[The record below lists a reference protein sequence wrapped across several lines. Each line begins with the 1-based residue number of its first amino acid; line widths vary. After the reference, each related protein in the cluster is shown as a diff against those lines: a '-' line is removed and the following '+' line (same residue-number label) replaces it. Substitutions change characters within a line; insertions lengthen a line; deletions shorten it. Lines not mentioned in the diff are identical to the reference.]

1 MVSTREMT
9 RNFGVGVVVG
19 RARTRRKTMT
29 ITVGQITARLCCVY
43 FFALFGVVGVRAQ
56 GIVGSIVGDTGFNDI
71 YAEVPLNVTSATIE
85 DFTQRGGGDQVSF
98 VVNHDGSRLAFELAH
113 APRGYVPIVSSYD
126 AATGRKSHT
135 DPSEVEDIFECIY
148 RGHAV
153 DDVGAHHRARA
164 TLCDGQFHISVVI
177 DGDAV
182 EFKGRHD
189 APTSRR
195 SRSLGERMPS
205 DSGAAR
211 AVKLTARRAARNDN
225 APPRYVLRDDI
236 LFAPNHIRNASLAS
250 TSKTAN
256 FRRRLNQ
263 AVTRRYLETV
273 VYVGTTWGG
282 SANQATI
289 LSTLNDVWAAWQDIF
304 DATTEMDPPGQVVI
318 AEVIIAE
325 SSNVWGS
332 TPSSIERWL
341 EKFGEETITAGIIGP
356 NTSWDLVVGLNGY
369 GSFNGG
375 TIGLAY
381 VGTVCQT
388 YNSNKWRFSVNSG
401 EVNDPTWYLSQL
413 IAHEVG
419 HNLGFFHDGSKP
431 TCREEAIMAPCLG
444 CGSLLR
450 YSQGAGCD
458 ADVWNSGQFRD
469 PTTNTLYSVDYSCL
483 ANIPPT
489 ASPNPSPPPP
499 STNPSP
505 PPITNAPPSFDGGY
519 PSPPPPLGTND
530 DDAVGDDGVAKYVT
544 SSLDLSGMSATDF
557 SVANR
562 RILASSLATYFGLAG
577 RQDAVTIVSVESLAT
592 SRRRSLLQSAAT
604 RVKVRVLVEQDAER
618 TTVVSKLQTTNDL
631 TNAVI
636 AALPA
641 VSAVSA
647 NDIQTVYVVQEDAPD
662 EMEEEFKSHA
672 GGILAALGVVFIII
686 PGVILYFAF
695 RYPNGRLGNVCRI
708 LFGEEFY
715 RKVRSIACCFGCR
728 PDPYDWRHDRGPDP
742 GALAPMRREP
752 PKKQMFGFLHK
763 PQPPPRVA
771 PLTQLGAMI
780 RPAPAQPKRKLLPFM

>member
-1 MVSTREMT
+1 MT
-9 RNFGVGVVVG
+9 RDDGVGVGVG
-19 RARTRRKTMT
+19 RARARARRKMNTMVGR
-29 ITVGQITARLCCVY
+29 ITTCLCCVS

-56 GIVGSIVGDTGFNDI
+56 GGGIVGSIVEDTGFNDI

-85 DFTQRGGGDQVSF
+85 DFTQRRDGDQVSF

-113 APRGYVPIVSSYD
+113 APRGYAPIVSSYD
-126 AATGRKSHT
+126 AATGRKSQM

-153 DDVGAHHRARA
+153 DDVGARHRARA

-177 DGDAV
+177 DGDPV

-189 APTSRR
+189 VPTSRR

-205 DSGAAR
+205 ESGAAR

-225 APPRYVLRDDI
+225 APPRYVLREDV
-236 LFAPNHIRNASLAS
+236 LVAPDHIRNASLAS
-250 TSKTAN
+250 SSGPAN
-256 FRRRLNQ
+256 SRRRLNQ

-282 SANQATI
+282 TANQATI

-304 DATTEMDPPGQVVI
+304 DATTEMSPPGEVVI
-318 AEVIIAE
+318 AEVVIAA
-325 SSNVWGS
+325 SSNVWGADPS
-332 TPSSIERWL
+332 TIKGWL
-341 EKFGEETITAGIIGP
+341 ETFAENTIANSVIQPT
-356 NTSWDLVVGLNGY
+356 TSWDNVVGLNDY

-381 VGTVCQT
+381 VGTVCET
-388 YNSNKWRFSVNSG
+388 YNSNKLRFSVNSG
-401 EVNDPTWYLSQL
+401 GVGDPTWYLSQL

-431 TCREEAIMAPCLG
+431 VCAEEAIMAPCLG
-444 CGSLLR
+444 CGNLLR
-450 YSQGAGCD
+450 YSHGAGCD
-458 ADVWNSGQFRD
+458 ADIWNSGQLRD
-469 PTTNTLYSVDYSCL
+469 PSTNTLYDMDYSCL
-483 ANIPPT
+483 EDNCANC
-489 ASPNPSPPPP
+489 PSPPIVTTP
-499 STNPSP
+499 TNPSP
-505 PPITNAPPSFDGGY
+505 PPMMNTPTNAPPSFDGGY

-530 DDAVGDDGVAKYVT
+530 DDAVDDGVAEYVT

-557 SVANR
+557 SVENR
-562 RILASSLATYFGLAG
+562 RILASTLATYFGLAG

-592 SRRRSLLQSAAT
+592 SRRRSLLQSSAT

-641 VSAVSA
+641 VSAASA
-647 NDIQTVYVVQEDAPD
+647 NDIQIVYVIQEDAPD

-752 PKKQMFGFLHK
+752 PKKQMFEFLHK
-763 PQPPPRVA
+763 PQPPRRVS

>member
-1 MVSTREMT
+1 MT
-9 RNFGVGVVVG
+9 LDVGVGVGVG
-19 RARTRRKTMT
+19 RAGARRTMMT
-29 ITVGQITARLCCVY
+29 IGRTTICLCVS

-56 GIVGSIVGDTGFNDI
+56 GFVGSVVEDTGFNDI

-85 DFTQRGGGDQVSF
+85 DFTQRLAGGQVSF

-113 APRGYVPIVSSYD
+113 APRGYAPIVSSYD
-126 AATGRKSHT
+126 AATGRKSQM
-135 DPSEVEDIFECIY
+135 DPTEVEDIFECIY

-153 DDVGAHHRARA
+153 DDAGAHHRARA

-225 APPRYVLRDDI
+225 APPRYNVRDDV
-236 LFAPNHIRNASLAS
+236 LFAPNHVRNASLAS
-250 TSKTAN
+250 TSKIAN
-256 FRRRLNQ
+256 SRRRLNQ

-282 SANQATI
+282 PANQGTI
-289 LSTLNDVWAAWQDIF
+289 LSTLNDIWAAWQDIF
-304 DATTEMDPPGQVVI
+304 DATTEMNPPGTVVI
-318 AEVIIAE
+318 AEVIIAS
-325 SSNVWGS
+325 SSNVWGADPS
-332 TPSSIERWL
+332 TIKGWL
-341 EKFGEETITAGIIGP
+341 QTSAENIITQGVIGAS
-356 NTSWDLVVGLNGY
+356 SWDNVVSLNDY

-381 VGTVCQT
+381 VGTVCET
-388 YNSNKWRFSVNSG
+388 FDSNKFRFSVNSG
-401 EVNDPTWYLSQL
+401 GVSDPTWYLSQL

-431 TCREEAIMAPCLG
+431 GCSEEAIMAPCLG

-450 YSQGAGCD
+450 YSHGSGCD
-458 ADVWNSGQFRD
+458 ADIWNSGEMRD
-469 PTTNTLYSVDYSCL
+469 PSTNTLFNIDYSCL
-483 ANIPPT
+483 ENVC
-489 ASPNPSPPPP
+489 ASCASNPPPPP
-499 STNPSP
+499 STSPSP

-530 DDAVGDDGVAKYVT
+530 DDAVDDGVAEYVT
-544 SSLDLSGMSATDF
+544 SSIDLSGMSATDF

-562 RILASSLATYFGLAG
+562 RILASSLAMYFGLAG
-577 RQDAVTIVSVESLAT
+577 RQDAVTIVSVESLAS

-604 RVKVRVLVEQDAER
+604 RIKVRVLVEQDAER
-618 TTVVSKLQTTNDL
+618 TTVVSKLQTANDL
-631 TNAVI
+631 TNAVRE
-636 AALPA
+636 ALPA
-641 VSAVSA
+641 VTAVSA
-647 NDIQTVYVVQEDAPD
+647 NDIQVVYVVQEDAPD

-672 GGILAALGVVFIII
+672 GGILAALGVVFVII

-728 PDPYDWRHDRGPDP
+728 PDPYDWRRDRGPDP
-742 GALAPMRREP
+742 GALAPMHREP
-752 PKKQMFGFLHK
+752 PKKQMFGFFHK
-763 PQPPPRVA
+763 PPPPPPRVS

-780 RPAPAQPKRKLLPFM
+780 RPAPAQPKHKLLPFT